1 MGPRGGMM
9 SAAAKHWALW
19 LAIVGAALFLR
30 LAWLADWP
38 LWLDESWSRWM
49 AERSWAGLGDAAARF
64 DTHPPVYYSLLKL
77 WLAGAPATPVS
88 LRLPSILAGMLM
100 LPLAWACARR
110 MRLSPWLVSALVALS
125 PALVIASRQ
134 ARPYALFALA
144 FAAALWAALAL
155 IRSPRLRTWIA
166 YGIALEATLWLH
178 SLGALFAAALAGSLF
193 LALLLAR
200 RLRADILLFLTV
212 HALAGLAWLPAFLAL
227 VEQRRAWTSTWLRF
241 SWDQVPS
248 GLAHGLAAPGA
259 GAILIFFLGL
269 LGAAFLLRAKESR
282 PAATILVVTAGA
294 PALVTILLSVFSA
307 PVFLPRTLVP
317 SALPLLLLA
326 AAGVAGLPRP
336 PLRIAAGA
344 AALVVLAI
352 GSWTNVARA
361 PEERWGELSSWLD
374 RRVRPGDEVW
384 LLPNELSLPL
394 GYARGGAPLAVP
406 VRQLPADFPAPGH
419 AGPRYSG
426 TAAVPG
432 MTRADA
438 DRLVAD
444 AEARGVG
451 GVWLVSRFGGLF
463 DPDFQLWRRLGGGR
477 HRATELG
484 FVPLVIQY
492 YRLEPRPIP
501 PPR

>member
-1 MGPRGGMM
+1 MGAPAGMR
-9 SAAAKHWALW
+9 SWALW
-19 LAIVGAALFLR
+19 LAIIGAALFLR

-49 AERSWAGLGDAAARF
+49 AERSWAELSAAAARF

-77 WLAGAPATPVS
+77 WLSGAPATPVS

-100 LPLAWACARR
+100 VPLAWACARQ
-110 MRLSPWLVSALVALS
+110 MRLSPWLVSAFVAFS

-155 IRSPRLRTWIA
+155 ARSPRLRLWAA
-166 YGIALEATLWLH
+166 YGLALEATLWLH
-178 SLGALFAAALAGSLF
+178 SLGALFAAALAGALL
-193 LALLLAR
+193 LALLLER
-200 RLRADILLFLTV
+200 GLRATIVPFLAV
-212 HALAGLAWLPAFLAL
+212 HALAGLAWLPAFLTL

-241 SWDQVPS
+241 GWDQVPG
-248 GLAHGLAAPGA
+248 GLASGLAAPGP
-259 GAILIFFLGL
+259 GAILIFLL
-269 LGAAFLLRAKESR
+269 AALGAAFLLRAKESR
-282 PAATILVVTAGA
+282 PAATVLVVTALV
-294 PALVTILLSVFSA
+294 PALATILLSIASA
-307 PVFLPRTLVP
+307 PVFLPRTLAP

-326 AAGVAGLPRP
+326 AAGVAGLKRP
-336 PLRIAAGA
+336 PLRIATGA
-344 AALVVLAI
+344 AALFLLAI
-352 GSWTNVARA
+352 GSWVHVSRT
-361 PEERWGELSSWLD
+361 PEERWGELSAWLE
-374 RRVRPGDEVW
+374 RRVRPGDEIW

-394 GYARGGAPLAVP
+394 GYARGGAPLPVP
-406 VRQLPADFPAPGH
+406 LRQLPADFPAPGH

-438 DRLVAD
+438 DRLVAG
-444 AEARGVG
+444 AEARGVR
-451 GVWLVSRFGGLF
+451 GVWLISRFGGLF
-463 DPDFQLWRRLGGGR
+463 DPGFQLWRRLGGAR
-477 HRATELG
+477 QRSTELG